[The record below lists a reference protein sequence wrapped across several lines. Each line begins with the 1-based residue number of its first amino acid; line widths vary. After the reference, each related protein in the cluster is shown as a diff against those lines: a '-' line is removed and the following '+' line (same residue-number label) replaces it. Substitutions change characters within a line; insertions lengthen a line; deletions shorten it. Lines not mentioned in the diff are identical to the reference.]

1 MAGRLVVNTL
11 NTDTVGAIL
20 TTQNGITGIA
30 KAWVNFDGTPATPTI
45 RSSFNVGSI
54 TKNATGNYTITFTT
68 AFANTSYS
76 VTGACMRSSTNTNST
91 SAGLNL
97 TITGDT
103 TYTNSFATTS
113 LKVLSKLDNNS
124 QEDGLAVCI
133 AVFSA

>member
-1 MAGRLVVNTL
+1 MAGRLVVSTL
-11 NTDTVGAIL
+11 NNDTGIL
-20 TTQNGITGIA
+20 QTQNGMTGIA

-45 RSSFNVGSI
+45 RGSFNVGSI
-54 TKNATGNYTITFTT
+54 TKNATGNYTINFTT
-68 AFANTSYS
+68 AFANTNYS

-103 TYTNSFATTS
+103 TYANSFATTS

-124 QEDGLAVCI
+124 QEDGLAVCVSI
-133 AVFSA
+133 FSS